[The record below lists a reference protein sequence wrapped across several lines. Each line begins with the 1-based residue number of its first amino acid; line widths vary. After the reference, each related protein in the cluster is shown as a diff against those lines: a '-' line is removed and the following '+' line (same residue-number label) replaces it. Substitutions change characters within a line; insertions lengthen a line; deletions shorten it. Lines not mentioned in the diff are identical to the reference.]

1 MKIII
6 SPAKKLDTCNNKL
19 SKKMNF
25 SLINEAQQL
34 IDLLQ
39 KKTPKEVKT
48 IMGLSDNLTNLNVAR
63 FNEWDVNNLNTFNA
77 IFMFQGDV
85 YKGLSA
91 HTFSEREMD
100 FAQAN
105 LRILSGLYGILKPL
119 DVILPYRLEMGTKI
133 KNEFGNNLYD
143 YWNGKLQASLTN
155 EMKKGDF
162 LVNLASNEYS
172 KALKLTSF
180 PYKVI
185 TPIFKDF
192 KNGKLKIIS
201 FYAKRARGE
210 MCNFI
215 IRNRIKNISD
225 LKLFNHLGYSYQEEN
240 DEMIFVR

>member
-39 KKTPKEVKT
+39 KKTPKEVKE

-77 IFMFQGDV
+77 ILMFQGDV

-91 HTFSEREMD
+91 HAFSEKEMD

-133 KNEFGNNLYD
+133 KNEFGNTLYD
-143 YWNGKLQASLTN
+143 FWSGKLQAFLTN
-155 EMKKGDF
+155 EMKQGDF

-172 KALKLTSF
+172 KALKLSSF
-180 PYKVI
+180 PHKVV

-215 IRNRIKNISD
+215 IRNQIKNISD
-225 LKLFNHLGYSYQEEN
+225 LKLFNHLGYSYKEEN
-240 DEMIFVR
+240 EEMIFVR

>member
-1 MKIII
+1 MQLYNFTMKIII

-39 KKTPKEVKT
+39 KKTPKELKE

-77 IFMFQGDV
+77 ILMFQGDV

-91 HTFSEREMD
+91 HAFSEKEMD

-133 KNEFGNNLYD
+133 KNEFGNSLYD
-143 YWNGKLQASLTN
+143 FWSGKLQAFLTN
-155 EMKKGDF
+155 EMNQGDF
-162 LVNLASNEYS
+162 LVNLAVEFAETQSRKT
-172 KALKLTSF
+172 KAEAALT
-180 PYKVI
+180 KVNRRIGASIIVAPEDGII
-185 TPIFKDF
+185 TSLDVK
-192 KNGKLKIIS
+192 
-201 FYAKRARGE
+201 
-210 MCNFI
+210 
-215 IRNRIKNISD
+215 
-225 LKLFNHLGYSYQEEN
+225 
-240 DEMIFVR
+240 